1 VPNYGTWRCWRS
13 DSIFAYKD
21 ERNEVVNIAAI
32 IMFCIWVGFVVLG
45 MLGYVFKTLED
56 YRIEDIEFDEMDR
69 DNIQ

>member
-1 VPNYGTWRCWRS
+1 
-13 DSIFAYKD
+13 
-21 ERNEVVNIAAI
+21 VNIAAI